1 MVPMNIDRP
10 DAGTDIS
17 RSDVTILLSRSAIIR
32 SLFLVILG
40 LMILSIAG
48 QVAKHG
54 FGYPTIFG
62 LVEFTYVDE
71 ENNLPTWYAS
81 IQLLACGVLLAF
93 IAIGKRRNGDRW
105 AAHWLWLSVIF
116 VIMSLD
122 EMGSMH
128 ERLIDPMA
136 RLTGGLPGAWQPL
149 WIIPILGLV
158 AVVVIAYLRFVFAFP
173 WRERLQIIVAAAIFV
188 GGAVGMEMYTAAQFD
203 TTDPLYK
210 EQPLYVVLAHI
221 EEGMEKIGI
230 LIFLDFLLRYLART
244 GSTHRLVVRH

>member
-1 MVPMNIDRP
+1 MNVDRP

-116 VIMSLD
+116 IVLSLD
-122 EMGSMH
+122 EMGSIH
-128 ERLIDPMA
+128 EKLTDPMT

-149 WIIPILGLV
+149 WVIPILALV
-158 AVVVIAYLRFVFAFP
+158 AVVGLIYLRFVFTFP
-173 WRERLQIIVAAAIFV
+173 WRERLQIIVAAALFV
-188 GGAVGMEMYTAAQFD
+188 GGALGIEMVTGAQFD
-203 TTDPLYK
+203 TTDPLHK
-210 EQPLYVVLAHI
+210 EQALFVLHRHI
-221 EEGMEKIGI
+221 EEGMEMIGI
-230 LIFLDFLLRYLART
+230 LIFLGFLLRYLART
-244 GSTHRLVVRH
+244 GSAHRLVIRS